1 MIKFTATID
10 RDSRD
15 PDKKGW
21 SYIIINKTLSQK
33 LNPGV
38 RKMFRVKGKLDS
50 FPIRQTS
57 LLPVSGE
64 RFMLPINAQMRK
76 GTGKKAGDKLTVELE
91 VDKVPPKLEANFVAC
106 LEDDP
111 KAHEYF
117 KRLPPSHQRY
127 FSKWIEEA
135 KTPETKA
142 KRIAMSL
149 NALARKMHFG
159 MMIRESKGKPYD
171 DIIRYF

>member
-1 MIKFTATID
+1 MIKFTATIAI
-10 RDSRD
+10 DSRD

-21 SYIIINKTLSQK
+21 SFIILNKTLSTR

-38 RKMFRVKGKLDS
+38 RKIFRVKGKLDS
-50 FPIRQTS
+50 FPIKQTS
-57 LLPVSGE
+57 LLPVNGG
-64 RFMLPINAQMRK
+64 RFMLPINAMMRK
-76 GTGKKAGDKLTVELE
+76 ATGKSAGDKLTVELE
-91 VDKVPPKLEANFVAC
+91 VDKVPPKISADFTAC
-106 LEDDP
+106 LQDDP
-111 KAHEYF
+111 KAYEYF

-127 FSKWIEEA
+127 FSKWIDDA

-149 NALARKMHFG
+149 SGLARKMHFG

-171 DIIRYF
+171 DIIRYW